1 MRQSQKLRHVKKRA
15 VRSEVGQHAG
25 MTAKI
30 TGVVSYSLESWYH
43 KPWNPGI
50 LSHGILRFDDV
61 SLVSYPME
69 RWYLIPW
76 RSGILWRGI
85 SNKHRRNSRTRKS
98 RKKEIS
104 YFLDFSFEDKEGS
117 P

>member
-15 VRSEVGQHAG
+15 VRSKVGQHAG

-30 TGVVSYSLESWYH
+30 TGVVSYSMESWYH

-50 LSHGILRFDDV
+50 LSHGILRFDDL

-76 RSGILWRGI
+76 SSGILWRGI
-85 SNKHRRNSRTRKS
+85 SNYLNNLQ
-98 RKKEIS
+98 KECKLEVLIVVTH
-104 YFLDFSFEDKEGS
+104 EG
-117 P
+117 